1 MNLRL
6 ARRGRLAGA
15 EPGSRLE
22 QIASKSFCVR
32 MRAPKNTTRDPFRVL
47 ERRHGLAEIVERR
60 GGVEELGVLEGKPG
74 AAEGASEV

>member
-1 MNLRL
+1 
-6 ARRGRLAGA
+6 
-15 EPGSRLE
+15 
-22 QIASKSFCVR
+22 
-32 MRAPKNTTRDPFRVL
+32 MRATKHAPPDRFNLL